1 MRLMIVIV
9 CYRAAELTIECLRSL
24 AVDIGKIQDA
34 CVVVCENG
42 TGGGSAEKIS
52 AAIADEGWSDW
63 ASVKAIDPN
72 RGFAGGN
79 NVILREA
86 MASETRP
93 EFFLLLNADTI
104 VRPGALVELMKAVE
118 DHAEAGI
125 VCPRLEW
132 PDGEPQISCFR
143 FHTPVSEMLAA
154 ARTGHLTKTFSR
166 WLVPIPVSDVP
177 FEPQWASFAC
187 ALIRS
192 RVMEEIG
199 LLDEGYYLYF
209 DDVDFCRSA
218 RDAGWGVLYWPQA
231 RVVHLRGQSNPVKSL
246 GAARKR
252 RPRYFY
258 ASRSWYFAKFYGVGG
273 LWLTNVL
280 WTLGRLMSLARE
292 VLGLKEPHVCEREW
306 LDIWTKALSPM
317 RREH

>member
-1 MRLMIVIV
+1 MRLMVVVV
-9 CYRAAELTIECLRSL
+9 CYRAADLTIDCLRSL
-24 AVDIGKIQDA
+24 DADIRRIPDA

-42 TGGGSAEKIS
+42 SGKGAAEKIS
-52 AAIADEGWSDW
+52 AAIEEEGWSDW

-79 NVILREA
+79 NVVLQEA
-86 MASETRP
+86 MASEARP

-104 VRPGALVELMKAVE
+104 VRPGALLELMKAAE

-143 FHTPVSEMLAA
+143 FHTPMSEMLAA
-154 ARTGHLTKTFSR
+154 ARTGHLTKTFPR
-166 WLVPIPVSDVP
+166 WLVPMPVSDVP
-177 FEPQWASFAC
+177 LEPEWASFAC

-192 RVMEEIG
+192 SVMEQIG

-218 RDAGWGVLYWPQA
+218 RNAGWRVLYWPQA
-231 RVVHLRGQSNPVKSL
+231 KVVHLRGQSNPVKAL

-258 ASRSWYFAKFYGVGG
+258 ASRSWYFAKFYGLAG
-273 LWLTNVL
+273 LWLTNAL
-280 WTLGRLMSLARE
+280 WTLGRLVSLTRE
-292 VLGLKEPHVCEREW
+292 VLGLKEPHLCEREW